1 MRRVSTAVWTER
13 GYLNRVFRVV
23 ISLGYLA
30 GLFIKVIV
38 RQLCASQRKFS

>member
-30 GLFIKVIV
+30 GLFIKAVY
-38 RQLCASQRKFS
+38 QGDSQATLC